1 LKVWPG
7 VGAPS
12 TRSIPSCEAC
22 DEVER
27 SELYEG
33 YDSDAKLDICECIRA
48 LLNQKNWALARKS
61 KHVARQ
67 FAKFYAD
74 NTDHTLDD
82 LNGLSEFAQADLRI
96 KVWKGAAAALRDE
109 LKDPAL

>member
-1 LKVWPG
+1 VF
-7 VGAPS
+7 
-12 TRSIPSCEAC
+12 TF

-67 FAKFYAD
+67 SAKFYAD
-74 NTDHTLDD
+74 ITPIIPSTTSMACRSLPR
-82 LNGLSEFAQADLRI
+82 LTYESKCGIALPLRC
-96 KVWKGAAAALRDE
+96 GTS
-109 LKDPAL
+109 